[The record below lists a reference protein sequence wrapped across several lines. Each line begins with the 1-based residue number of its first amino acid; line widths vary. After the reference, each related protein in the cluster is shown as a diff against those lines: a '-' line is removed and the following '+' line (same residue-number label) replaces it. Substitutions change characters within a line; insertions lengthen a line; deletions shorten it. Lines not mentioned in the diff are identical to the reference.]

1 MNRIKKEDLFP
12 IGIGMWGIGGYM
24 ERDNSIDEAKQI
36 DAIAYMLDRGM
47 NFAEANMW
55 YSDGYSVEILAKAL
69 KKSSKKR
76 SDLFICQAIYLK
88 ERV

>member
-1 MNRIKKEDLFP
+1 
-12 IGIGMWGIGGYM
+12 
-24 ERDNSIDEAKQI
+24 
-36 DAIAYMLDRGM
+36 MLDRGM